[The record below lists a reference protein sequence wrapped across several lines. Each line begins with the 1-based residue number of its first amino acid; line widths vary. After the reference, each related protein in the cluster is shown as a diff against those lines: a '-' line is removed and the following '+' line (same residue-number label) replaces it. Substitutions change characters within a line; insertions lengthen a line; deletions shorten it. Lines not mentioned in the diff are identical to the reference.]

1 MQYRKGGII
10 WLASY
15 PKSGNT
21 WFRAFLTNLIQDR
34 DTPASVNELEA
45 RYLAASR
52 TLFDDYSGVESA
64 NLLPHEIEQLRPR
77 VYEAVVCAEEQKGN
91 TPLIMKIHDACTTVA
106 NGTLLVSSEATKG
119 AIYFLRNP
127 LDVAVSFA
135 HHSACNIDCIIEKMA
150 DPAYCLNDRHDRIGN
165 QFRQRLLTWS
175 SHVTSWG
182 DGLGA
187 QLHLMRYEDMIRFP
201 VETFTAAVRFV
212 GLPDDPARIL
222 KALRFSDIRELQRQE
237 QLHGFQEKAQNAAS
251 FFRKGEIGSWR
262 EALTDQQVRRIIQDH
277 RAVMKRFGYLN
288 EYDEPLF

>member
-1 MQYRKGGII
+1 MQCGKGGII

-21 WFRAFLTNLIQDR
+21 WFRAFLTNLIQDG

-52 TLFDDYSGVESA
+52 TLFDEYSGVESA

-77 VYEAVVCAEEQKGN
+77 VYEAVVRVEGLKGD
-91 TPLIMKIHDACTTVA
+91 TPLMMKIHDACTCVT
-106 NGTLLVSSEATKG
+106 NGTPLVSSEATRG

-135 HHSACNIDCIIEKMA
+135 HHSACDIDCIIEKMA
-150 DPAYCLNDRHDRIGN
+150 DTSYSLKDRCDRIGN

-175 SHVTSWG
+175 GHVTSWV
-182 DGLGA
+182 DGLGTP
-187 QLHLMRYEDMIRFP
+187 LHLMRYEDMVRFP

-212 GLPDDPARIL
+212 GLPDDPARIQ
-222 KALRFSDIRELQRQE
+222 KALRFSDICELQRQE
-237 QLHGFQEKAQNAAS
+237 QLHGFKEKAQNAAS
-251 FFRKGEIGSWR
+251 FFRKGQAGSWR
-262 EALTDQQVRRIIQDH
+262 ESLTDHQVRRIIHDH
-277 RAVMKRFGYLN
+277 RDVMRRFGYLN

>member
-1 MQYRKGGII
+1 MQCCKAGIV

-21 WFRAFLTNLIQDR
+21 WFRAFLTNLIQDG

-52 TLFDDYSGVESA
+52 TLFDDYSGVESS
-64 NLLPHEIEQLRPR
+64 NLLQDEIEQLRPR
-77 VYEAVVCAEEQKGN
+77 VYEEVVRVEAQKRN
-91 TPLIMKIHDACTTVA
+91 VPLIMKIHDAYTY
-106 NGTLLVSSEATKG
+106 NGAGSPLISSEATGG
-119 AIYFLRNP
+119 ALYFLRNP

-135 HHSACNIDCIIEKMA
+135 HHSACKIDHIIEKMA
-150 DPAYCLNDRHDRIGN
+150 DASYCLNDRSDRIGN

-175 SHVTSWG
+175 SHVTSWV
-182 DGLGA
+182 DGREVP
-187 QLHLMRYEDMIRFP
+187 LHLMRYEDMVSFP

-262 EALTDQQVRRIIQDH
+262 EALTDHQVRRIIHDH
-277 RAVMKRFGYLN
+277 REVMRRFGYLN